1 MSRKLTAKGFKLH
14 KPNDTAQLASQA
26 NPTRKARRKTRNRWL
41 WFAAVLG
48 LGAVWYFTSAHDTV
62 SEKNAYLA
70 ETVRRGNIENAIT
83 AVGKINPSRS
93 INVGAQVSGQLQSL
107 KVEIG
112 DSVTEGQL
120 LAEIDPSPSEKRLEM
135 AQAQLDNLKAQLLNK
150 QAQLE
155 LKKLNAARQRSLLKT
170 RSVSQ
175 SIIDQADAELT
186 MADADVRAL
195 SAQIRQQEAQVDSYR
210 VDLGYTKIYSPTA
223 GTVVD
228 QAAKEG
234 ETLNAAQ
241 STPTIVT
248 IADLQLMTVEAQV
261 SEADIGSLKIGM
273 PAYFTL
279 LGRPD
284 KHFTGTLRQIKP
296 TPQITN
302 NVVLYDASFDVPNP
316 DGELMID
323 MSAQVYFVID
333 QADDVLLVPNS
344 ALQDEMKDGKSIT
357 TVQLVNKDG
366 SLSRREVEIGVRSRV
381 EAEVKSGLE
390 EGDKVVV
397 TTGANSPNNSESRG
411 RRSGMRMF

>member
-1 MSRKLTAKGFKLH
+1 MH
-14 KPNDTAQLASQA
+14 KPIDSAQLAPQA
-26 NPTRKARRKTRNRWL
+26 NPTRKAQRKVRNKWL
-41 WFAAVLG
+41 WFAAALG
-48 LGAVWYFTSAHDTV
+48 LGAVWYFTSAHDTAG
-62 SEKNAYLA
+62 EKNAYLA
-70 ETVRRGNIENAIT
+70 ETVRRGDIENAIT
-83 AVGKINPSRS
+83 AVGKINASRS

-135 AQAQLDNLKAQLLNK
+135 AGAQLDNLKAQLLNK

-155 LKKLNAARQRSLLKT
+155 LKKSNATRQRSLLKT
-170 RSVSQ
+170 RAVSQ
-175 SIIDQADAELT
+175 SIIDQADAELA
-186 MADADVRAL
+186 MADADVKAL

-210 VDLGYTKIYSPTA
+210 VDLGYTKIYSPTT

-228 QAAKEG
+228 QSAKEG

-241 STPTIVT
+241 SAPTIVT

-261 SEADIGSLKIGM
+261 SEADIGNLKVGM

-284 KHFTGTLRQIKP
+284 KRFTGTLRQIKP

-302 NVVLYDASFDVPNP
+302 NVVLYNALFDVPNP
-316 DGELMID
+316 NGELMID

-333 QADDVLLVPNS
+333 QAKDVLLVPIS
-344 ALQDEMKDGKSIT
+344 ALQTEHRDGKNIT
-357 TVQLVNKDG
+357 TVQVVAEDG
-366 SLSRREVEIGVRSRV
+366 SLTRREVDIGVRSRV
-381 EAEVKSGLE
+381 EAEVKAGLE
-390 EGDKVVV
+390 EGDRVVV
-397 TTGANSPNNSESRG
+397 TSGANSPNSSESRG
-411 RRSGMRMF
+411 RRPSMRMF

>member
-1 MSRKLTAKGFKLH
+1 MH
-14 KPNDTAQLASQA
+14 KPIDSARLASQA
-26 NPTRKARRKTRNRWL
+26 NPTRKASRKTRNRWI
-41 WFAAVLG
+41 WFAAALG
-48 LGAVWYFTSAHDTV
+48 LGAVWYFTSAHNTA

-70 ETVRRGNIENAIT
+70 ETVRHGDIENAIT
-83 AVGKINPSRS
+83 AVGTINPSRS

-112 DSVTEGQL
+112 DTVTEGQL

-135 AQAQLDNLKAQLLNK
+135 ARAQLDNLKAQLLNK
-150 QAQLE
+150 QAQL
-155 LKKLNAARQRSLLKT
+155 LFKKANAERQRSLLKT

-175 SIIDQADAELT
+175 SIIDQADAELA
-186 MADADVRAL
+186 MADADVKAL

-261 SEADIGSLKIGM
+261 SEADIGNLKVGM

-284 KHFTGTLRQIKP
+284 KHFPGTLRQIKP

-302 NVVLYDASFDVPNP
+302 NVVLYNALFDVPNP
-316 DGELMID
+316 EGELMID

-333 QADDVLLVPNS
+333 QAKDVLLVPIS
-344 ALQDEMKDGKSIT
+344 ALQNEMQDGKSIT
-357 TVQLVNKDG
+357 TVQVVAADG
-366 SLSRREVEIGVRSRV
+366 SLRRREVEIGVRSRV

-397 TTGANSPNNSESRG
+397 TTGTSGSTNSGSRG
-411 RRSGMRMF
+411 RSPGMRTF